1 MEEQLNWSLLGE
13 DVLKIIM
20 KYKNL
25 DDIEK
30 MYKFILKYD
39 GDTKKNFKEII
50 KYYNKLKGYKVNS
63 KGYVKITGNWYE
75 LKNRYVEILELL
87 NINYAFTFTGLIYID

>member
-39 GDTKKNFKEII
+39 GDTKKI
-50 KYYNKLKGYKVNS
+50 LKK
-63 KGYVKITGNWYE
+63 
-75 LKNRYVEILELL
+75 LL
-87 NINYAFTFTGLIYID
+87 NIIIN